1 MAEKEALSF
10 LETQIDERIAD
21 AKKKR
26 NRDKSKSATLKMT
39 SVVLAGVV
47 TVLVGLQGDRFD
59 QKLLRNLALTLG
71 ATITVVNAFDAFY
84 DHKSLWVKRTA
95 TLAKLY
101 DLKRELKF
109 EVAKKEPEIIDNGA
123 LTRFHNIL
131 GAILKEDLQEWL
143 KLRSDQ
149 EHITNTPSHKSDEAD
164 KV

>member
-1 MAEKEALSF
+1 MAEKEALLF

-26 NRDKSKSATLKMT
+26 NSDKSKSATLKMT

-59 QKLLRNLALTLG
+59 QKTLRNLALTLG
-71 ATITVVNAFDAFY
+71 ATITVVNTFDAFY
-84 DHKSLWVKRTA
+84 DHKSLWIKRTS

-101 DLKRELKF
+101 NLKRELNF
-109 EVAKKEPEIIDNGA
+109 EVAKKEPGAIDNDS

-131 GAILKEDLQEWL
+131 EAILKEDLQEWL
-143 KLRSDQ
+143 KLRSDTEQ
-149 EHITNTPSHKSDEAD
+149 IISISSNKSDENNKA
-164 KV
+164 